1 MIQLILA
8 ADAQPVYKMPTS
20 IQVEI
25 VGSRFRAPEGQT
37 ARILPVRLVLGNNS
51 SSAVSGT
58 DACDAGDA
66 GSSLDTDRLPEYR
79 N

>member
-1 MIQLILA
+1 MPNQYTRC
-8 ADAQPVYKMPTS
+8 QRVYKS
-20 IQVEI
+20 K
-25 VGSRFRAPEGQT
+25 SWARAFGRQRAA

-58 DACDAGDA
+58 DAGDA
-66 GSSLDTDRLPEYR
+66 GSSLDTDDTDRSLDTDRLPEYR

>member
-8 ADAQPVYKMPTS
+8 SDAQPVYKMPTS
-20 IQVEI
+20 IQIEI
-25 VGSRFRAPEGQT
+25 VGPRFRAPEGQ
-37 ARILPVRLVLGNNS
+37 AAGILPVRLVLGNKS

-58 DACDAGDA
+58 DA

-79 N
+79 D